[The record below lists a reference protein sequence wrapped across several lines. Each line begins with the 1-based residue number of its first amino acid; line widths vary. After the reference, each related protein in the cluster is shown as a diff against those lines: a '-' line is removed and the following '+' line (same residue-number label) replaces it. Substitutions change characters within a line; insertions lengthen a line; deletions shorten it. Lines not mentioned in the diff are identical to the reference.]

1 MSVEGPVGRR
11 LAGNEGY
18 GAIAVGQLSAH
29 RQENR
34 PLSDPVGRGASNG
47 QEEAGRAL
55 GRTNEA
61 PGRSLG
67 GGVPRGRLE
76 LPTARFSVVSSTN

>member
-1 MSVEGPVGRR
+1 MKGMALSRSGSNR
-11 LAGNEGY
+11 L
-18 GAIAVGQLSAH
+18 IATRTV
-29 RQENR
+29 R
-34 PLSDPVGRGASNG
+34 LSDPVGRGASNG
-47 QEEAGRAL
+47 QEEAGCAYV
-55 GRTNEA
+55 RTYEA